1 MNVSL
6 TPDLERF
13 TRALVEGGRYNS
25 ASEVVRSGLRLLE
38 EREARATD
46 LRRLV
51 AEGLESGAP
60 VRVSREELRL
70 RLGERM
76 ADLRAETERGER
88 PTPGGPDAITV

>member
-13 TRALVEGGRYNS
+13 TRSLVERGRYNS

-38 EREARATD
+38 EREARLAD

-51 AEGLESGAP
+51 GEGLESGAA
-60 VRVSREELRL
+60 VALTREAMRE
-70 RLGERM
+70 RLGARM
-76 ADLRAETERGER
+76 AELQAEVERRER
-88 PTPGGPDAITV
+88 PEPGGPDAVVV

>member
-13 TRALVEGGRYNS
+13 TRALVDGGRYNS

-38 EREARATD
+38 EREARAAD

-51 AEGLESGAP
+51 AEGLDSGDP
-60 VRVSREELRL
+60 VRVSRE
-70 RLGERM
+70 
-76 ADLRAETERGER
+76 DLRARLGQRMTELRAEVERGER
-88 PTPGGPDAITV
+88 PAPGGPDAITV

>member
-13 TRALVEGGRYNS
+13 TRTLVEGGRYNS

-38 EREARATD
+38 EREARAAD
-46 LRRLV
+46 LRRLI
-51 AEGLESGAP
+51 ADGLESGPA
-60 VRVSREELRL
+60 VSVTREDLRA

-76 ADLRAETERGER
+76 DALRGEVEHGER
-88 PTPGGPDAITV
+88 PAQGGPDAITV

>member
-13 TRALVEGGRYNS
+13 TRALVDGGRYNS

-38 EREARATD
+38 EREARVAD

-51 AEGLESGAP
+51 AEGLESGPP
-60 VRVSREELRL
+60 VQVTREGMREQIGARLAELR
-70 RLGERM
+70 
-76 ADLRAETERGER
+76 AAVERGER
-88 PTPGGPDAITV
+88 PAPGGPDAITV

>member
-13 TRALVEGGRYNS
+13 TRTLVEGGRYNS

-38 EREARATD
+38 EREARLAD

-51 AEGLESGAP
+51 EEGSASGDA
-60 VRVSREELRL
+60 VRVTREALRAQI
-70 RLGERM
+70 GTRM
-76 ADLRAETERGER
+76 AELQSEVDRGTR
-88 PTPGGPDAITV
+88 PVPGGPESITV

>member
-13 TRALVEGGRYNS
+13 TKALVEGGRYNS

-38 EREARATD
+38 EREARVAD

-51 AEGLESGAP
+51 GDGLDSGIA
-60 VRVSREELRL
+60 VSTTREAMRA

-76 ADLRAETERGER
+76 TELRAEVERGER
-88 PTPGGPDAITV
+88 PAPGGPDAITI